1 MTDLKPIRWIELGL
15 PRLDDPSSLLFLKAD
30 GPRSLRPYYRNPQG
44 EGVYT
49 LHLDQRTEEGGLTGC
64 INCGHP
70 ELFTV
75 KRFPRNLG
83 IGIVAFAAVISTI
96 LFVAALPPLVTFI
109 PLVVAALLDLVM
121 YRLAP
126 EEVNC
131 YVCGAVHRGFRETPR
146 HPGFDRTIAERLR
159 YGDKAVMGAP
169 MREGGTADAP
179 DPEH

>member
-44 EGVYT
+44 EGEYT
-49 LHLDQRTEEGGLTGC
+49 LHLDQRTEDGGLTGC
-64 INCGHP
+64 LNCAHP

-75 KRFPRNLG
+75 TCFPRNLG
-83 IGIVAFAAVISTI
+83 IAIVVVAAVLAPFTNYIS
-96 LFVAALPPLVTFI
+96 LA
-109 PLVVAALLDLVM
+109 VAALLDLVI

-126 EEVNC
+126 GEVHC
-131 YVCGAVHRGFRETPR
+131 YVCGAVHRGFREDPR
-146 HPGFDRTIAERLR
+146 HPRYDRTIAERLR